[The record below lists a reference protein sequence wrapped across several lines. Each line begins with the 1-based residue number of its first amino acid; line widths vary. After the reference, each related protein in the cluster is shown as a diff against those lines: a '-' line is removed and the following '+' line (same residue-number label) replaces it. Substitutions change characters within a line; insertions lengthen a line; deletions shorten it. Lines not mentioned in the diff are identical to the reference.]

1 MKRLLPLI
9 LLALV
14 LVSACNTGKRALKQ
28 GNYYDAVMKAANRLR
43 SSPTNKNAQQSMKT
57 AYPNLLRYN
66 QDLVNRTQNS
76 SDPYKW
82 ERIADLYQQLNV
94 VYDEILRSPGA
105 LQVIAMPEN
114 FRSQFETALT
124 NAAEARYDLGQT
136 ELDKSLML
144 EDRNAAKMA
153 YEHFKKAFELQ
164 PSFRNAEAKMYE
176 AKDIAT
182 VHVVIEP
189 IPVSQRYNLS
199 NEFFQ
204 NKIMEYVRSSARS
217 EFVRF
222 YSPYDLEGN
231 NRQPDHI
238 IQMWFDDFQVGNS
251 RIKET
256 VTDRKADSV
265 VVGSVDV
272 VENGE
277 TVKKDVYGKVTAK
290 VHIFEKELISRG
302 LLDFKIIDAKDGA
315 ILTQNKF
322 PGTHTWRETW
332 GYFNGDER
340 ALSKE
345 DKAKIRNR
353 KEVPDPTPQ
362 DLFVAFTQPIY
373 SQVTNFIQNYYRRY

>member
-9 LLALV
+9 LLTLV
-14 LVSACNTGKRALKQ
+14 LISACNTGKRALKQ

-43 SSPTNKNAQQSMKT
+43 SSPTNKNARQSMKA

-66 QDLVNRTQNS
+66 QDLANRMQNS
-76 SDPYKW
+76 SDPFKW

-114 FRSQFETALT
+114 YRSQFETALT

-277 TVKKDVYGKVTAK
+277 TVKKDVYGSVTAK

-340 ALSKE
+340 ALNKE
-345 DKAKIRNR
+345 DKAKIKNR